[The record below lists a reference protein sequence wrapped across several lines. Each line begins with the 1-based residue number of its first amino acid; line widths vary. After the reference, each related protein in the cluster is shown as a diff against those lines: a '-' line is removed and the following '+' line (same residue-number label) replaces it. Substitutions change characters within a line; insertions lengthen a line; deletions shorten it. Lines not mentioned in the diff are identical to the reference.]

1 MLTASTSEVSTSDYG
16 EHSEYSE
23 HPTGAGRG
31 FVMGLGVSLLLWG
44 AIAWGVLQKTGL

>member
-16 EHSEYSE
+16 EYSE
-23 HPTGAGRG
+23 HPTGVGRG
-31 FVMGLGVSLLLWG
+31 FVIGLGVSLLLWG